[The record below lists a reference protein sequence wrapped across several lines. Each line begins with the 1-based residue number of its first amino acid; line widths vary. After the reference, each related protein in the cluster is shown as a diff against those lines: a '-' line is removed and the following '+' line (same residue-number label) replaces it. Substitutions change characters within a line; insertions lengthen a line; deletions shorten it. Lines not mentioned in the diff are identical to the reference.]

1 MLDLTTKPLMK
12 DVLYLPFFMGVW
24 SRPACGQNRLH
35 ISTLCSE
42 AISLKVSVDE
52 IVLKM
57 LIKKNGEEKDIE
69 DKVNMKSYQK
79 GNLWILSIS

>member
-35 ISTLCSE
+35 ISTLCSK
-42 AISLKVSVDE
+42 AKVSVDE
-52 IVLKM
+52 MVKQM
-57 LIKKNGEEKDIE
+57 LIKKNCEEKDIE